1 MTSIY
6 LESLST
12 FLQQRDLEVSLGK
25 CSTTLFSPWNKDFK
39 QKPSIKINNTTLV
52 VMKNPKILGVTF
64 DNGLNWGA
72 HISDASSKAR
82 NRFNILKALSGT
94 NWGLHKETI
103 VNSYKAF
110 VRPVLNYACPVWDPF
125 AADTHIEKLGP
136 KHWVQR
142 VQNFA
147 LRVATGGVNMT
158 AIQHLHDECQV
169 LSVRRHTRMR

>member
-1 MTSIY
+1 MHKATISNPYPMTTIY
-6 LESLST
+6 LESLCT

-39 QKPSIKINNTTLV
+39 QKPSIKINNTTLE

-72 HISDASSKAR
+72 HISAASSKAR

-94 NWGLHKETI
+94 NWGQHKETI

-110 VRPVLNYACPVWDPF
+110 VRPVLNYACPVWDPV
-125 AADTHIEKLGP
+125 AADTHIEKLVQNIAKTLGSKGP
-136 KHWVQR
+136 KLCPTSRHWWR
-142 VQNFA
+142 KYDSNP
-147 LRVATGGVNMT
+147 TST
-158 AIQHLHDECQV
+158 W
-169 LSVRRHTRMR
+169 